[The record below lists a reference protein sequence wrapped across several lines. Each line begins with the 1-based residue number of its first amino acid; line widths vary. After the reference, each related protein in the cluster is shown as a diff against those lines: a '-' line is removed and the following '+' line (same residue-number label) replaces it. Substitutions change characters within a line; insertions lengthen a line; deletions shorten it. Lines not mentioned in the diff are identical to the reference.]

1 MAAYLVGHM
10 TVNDPELWKQYVAGV
25 ARSLEPFRA
34 QLVFR
39 GQRAAVLG
47 GAHDHDRAVVIRFDD
62 QEQLQGWFRSPAYQ
76 ALIPL
81 RDRAA
86 DVVLVSYDEVG

>member
-25 ARSLEPFRA
+25 ARSLEPFDARI
-34 QLVFR
+34 VFR

-62 QEQLQGWFRSPAYQ
+62 QEKLQGWFRSPAYQ

-81 RDRAA
+81 RERAA